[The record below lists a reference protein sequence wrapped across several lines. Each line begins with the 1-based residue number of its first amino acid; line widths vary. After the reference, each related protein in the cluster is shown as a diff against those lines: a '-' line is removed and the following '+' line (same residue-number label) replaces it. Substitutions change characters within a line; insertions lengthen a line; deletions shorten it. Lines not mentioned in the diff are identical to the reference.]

1 MRVERQ
7 YTFAVD
13 QETLWNL
20 ILDPTVISKVLPG
33 VQKLE
38 EVGPDEYNLTAS
50 VGVGPVRGSFRGYV
64 KVSQKEPPRRYRL
77 QTEMRGGPGFVR
89 GDGEV
94 ELVPADGRTTLIF
107 RGDIVVGGMLA
118 SVGQR
123 LVEATATMLMDQGF
137 KSLEAEINSRLQ
149 K

>member
-1 MRVERQ
+1 MRVEKR
-7 YTFAVD
+7 YTFPVD

-38 EVGPDEYNLTAS
+38 AVGPDEYNLTAS
-50 VGVGPVRGSFRGYV
+50 VGVGPVRGSFSGYV
-64 KVSQKEPPRRYRL
+64 KLSDKEPPRRYRL
-77 QTEMRGGPGFVR
+77 QTEMRGGPGIVR

-94 ELVPADGRTTLIF
+94 ELVPADGGTTLVF
-107 RGDIVVGGMLA
+107 RGEISIGGMLA

-123 LVEATATMLMDQGF
+123 LVDATANMLMDQGF
-137 KSLEAEINSRLQ
+137 KSLEAEVKSRLQ
-149 K
+149 R

>member
-1 MRVERQ
+1 MRVEKQ
-7 YTFAVD
+7 YTFTVD

-33 VQKLE
+33 VQRIE
-38 EVGPDEYNLTAS
+38 AVGPDEYNLTAS
-50 VGVGPVRGSFRGYV
+50 VGVGPVRGSFSGYV
-64 KVSQKEPPRRYRL
+64 KISEKEPPRRYRL

-89 GDGEV
+89 GEGEV
-94 ELVPADGRTTLIF
+94 ELVPADGRTTLVF
-107 RGDIVVGGMLA
+107 RGDIVIGGTLA

-123 LVEATATMLMDQGF
+123 LLDATATMLMDQGF
-137 KSLEAEINSRLQ
+137 KSLEAEIRSRLQ

>member
-1 MRVERQ
+1 MRIERQ
-7 YTFAVD
+7 YRFAVD

-20 ILDPTVISKVLPG
+20 ILDPTVISRVLPG

-38 EVGPDEYNLTAS
+38 AVGPDEYNLTAS
-50 VGVGPVRGSFRGYV
+50 VGVGPVRGSFSGYV
-64 KVSQKEPPRRYRL
+64 KITDKEPPRRYRL

-94 ELVPADGRTTLIF
+94 ELVPADGSTTLIF
-107 RGDIVVGGMLA
+107 RGDITIGGMLA

-123 LVEATATMLMDQGF
+123 LVDATASMLMDQGF
-137 KSLEAEINSRLQ
+137 KSLESEINSRLQ